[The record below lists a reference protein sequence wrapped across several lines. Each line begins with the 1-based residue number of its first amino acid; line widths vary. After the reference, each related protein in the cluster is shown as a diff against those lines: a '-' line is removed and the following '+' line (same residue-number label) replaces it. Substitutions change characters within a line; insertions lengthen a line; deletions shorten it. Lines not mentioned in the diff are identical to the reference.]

1 MTSIELDMIQTAGV
15 GALALVVGMILTR
28 RVAFLQRFCIP
39 SPVSGGIIFS
49 LITLALYGWCNIEVS
64 FYGTLK
70 DVCMLAFFT
79 SVGFQSDLKVLKQG
93 GKALVVMLIL
103 LVLIIS
109 LQNLMPWGITRLMKV
124 DPLIGIAAGSISMTG
139 GHGTAGGFASV
150 LEQMGLQG
158 AGTIGMAA
166 ATFGLIAGS
175 MIGGPMAEYLIRK
188 KLTHEQMQPPTEEID
203 PAMAG
208 IESDE
213 ASPAGRAK
221 RVSSNEQEFQQYAKA
236 SYCILLAMAG
246 GAFHIPAPKVRAIR
260 LVGELRPGVSAKDVI
275 LKVLE
280 KFGTKGNVGW
290 IFEYTGPGVATLDVP
305 SRATITN
312 MGAELGVTTS
322 VFPSDAVTR
331 QFLAAQGRE
340 ADWTEIAA
348 DDGAAYDDVF
358 EVDLGALEP
367 LAAAPHSPGN
377 VVTVKS
383 FAGTRVNQIMIGSC
397 TNSSYRDIRTVAQI
411 LEGRHVADDV
421 EVGIACGSRQVVNM
435 LAADGSLATLI
446 KAGCRILENACG
458 FCIGAHMSP
467 ATGAVSLRTN
477 NRNFE
482 GRSGTK
488 SAQVYLVSPET
499 AAASALTGVVT
510 ACESVEPVMAPE
522 KFPIDDA
529 MFLYRDTAGK
539 GVPGT
544 PIVRGPNI
552 ATVPR
557 GEPLPDALHACAA
570 IKVGD
575 KITTDHIMP
584 AGARLKFR
592 SNVPEYSKYV
602 FEPCDPTFQAR
613 CLANKANGA
622 ANVIIA
628 GESYGQGSSREH
640 AALCPMYLGV
650 KAVIAKSIERIHR
663 ANLIN
668 FGIVP
673 FTFEDPADY
682 DKVSQGDGL
691 SFTGLR
697 AAIEGDGRLSI
708 ATPNARIRVRTTLSE
723 REKHLVLCGGLLASL

>member
-1 MTSIELDMIQTAGV
+1 MKESVTCKILASHIVEGSDGETELAIRIDQTLTQDATGTMAYLQFESMGVDHVKNELAVSYVDHNTVQIGFENADDHDFLASVAKRYGIIYSKAGN
-15 GALALVVGMILTR
+15 GICHQLHLE
-28 RVAFLQRFCIP
+28 RFGKP
-39 SPVSGGIIFS
+39 GTTLLGSDSHTPTGGGIGQI
-49 LITLALYGWCNIEVS
+49 A
-64 FYGTLK
+64 
-70 DVCMLAFFT
+70 
-79 SVGFQSDLKVLKQG
+79 
-93 GKALVVMLIL
+93 
-103 LVLIIS
+103 
-109 LQNLMPWGITRLMKV
+109 
-124 DPLIGIAAGSISMTG
+124 IG
-139 GHGTAGGFASV
+139 AGG
-150 LEQMGLQG
+150 
-158 AGTIGMAA
+158 ID
-166 ATFGLIAGS
+166 IA
-175 MIGGPMAEYLIRK
+175 
-188 KLTHEQMQPPTEEID
+188 
-203 PAMAG
+203 
-208 IESDE
+208 
-213 ASPAGRAK
+213 
-221 RVSSNEQEFQQYAKA
+221 V
-236 SYCILLAMAG
+236 AMAG

-260 LVGELRPGVSAKDVI
+260 LVGKLRSGVSAKDVI

-340 ADWTEIAA
+340 GDWREIVADEDA
-348 DDGAAYDDVF
+348 GYDDVY
-358 EVDLGALEP
+358 EVDLSALEP

-377 VVTVKS
+377 VVSVKS

-397 TNSSYRDIRTVAQI
+397 TNSSYRDIRTVAKI

-446 KAGCRILENACG
+446 KSGCRILENACG

-488 SAQVYLVSPET
+488 SAKVYLVSPET

-510 ACESVEPVMAPE
+510 VCEGVEPVEAPAE
-522 KFPIDDA
+522 FPIDDA
-529 MFLYRDTAGK
+529 MFLYRETAGK
-539 GVPGT
+539 GVAGT
-544 PIVRGPNI
+544 EIVRGPNI
-552 ATVPR
+552 APVPR
-557 GEPLPDALHACAA
+557 GEALKDEFAACAA

-584 AGARLKFR
+584 AGARLKYR

-602 FEPCDPTFQAR
+602 FEPCDPNFHDG
-613 CLANKANGA
+613 CLANKANGVV
-622 ANVIIA
+622 NVIVA

-640 AALCPMYLGV
+640 AALCPMFLGV

-673 FTFEDPADY
+673 FIFEDPADY
-682 DKVSQGDGL
+682 EKISQGDGL
-691 SFTGLR
+691 TFSGVV
-697 AAIEGDGRLSI
+697 AAVKGDGRLSV
-708 ATPNARIRVRTTLSE
+708 ATPRGHVAIRTTLSD
-723 REKHLVLCGGLLASL
+723 REKRIILAGGLLNVE